1 MRMRLY
7 EARRERANA
16 RMDCASSG
24 LGAKPARRMRMAL
37 GTARRIGSGDGMT
50 AASATAS
57 CSIST
62 LSSSNGLMR

>member
-1 MRMRLY
+1 MLAARLDS
-7 EARRERANA
+7 RG
-16 RMDCASSG
+16 ASTTK
-24 LGAKPARRMRMAL
+24 AF
-37 GTARRIGSGDGMT
+37 GTARRSGSGLGTT